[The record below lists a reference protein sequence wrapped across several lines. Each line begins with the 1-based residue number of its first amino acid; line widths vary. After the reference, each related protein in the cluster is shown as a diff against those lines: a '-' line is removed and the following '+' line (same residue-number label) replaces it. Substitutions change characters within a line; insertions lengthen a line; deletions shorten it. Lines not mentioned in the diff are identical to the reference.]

1 MNHKEYKEETRQ
13 RYGEPIEYVLSR
25 LKQGKEVELFDII
38 NAQDQLDT
46 LRKDTDAQKLLYK
59 RYDTTS

>member
-25 LKQGKEVELFDII
+25 LKQGQEVELFDII

>member
-1 MNHKEYKEETRQ
+1 LNHKEYKEETRQ

>member
-13 RYGEPIEYVLSR
+13 RYGEPIEYGLSR

>member
-1 MNHKEYKEETRQ
+1 MNHQEYKEETRQ

-25 LKQGKEVELFDII
+25 LKQGKEVQLFDII
-38 NAQDQLDT
+38 NAQDQLET